1 MTSGVLSPGGRLIDF
16 ATSEES
22 LCLKTT
28 AIGGGDVP
36 LSFLKFY
43 LDIRLTAEENL
54 DNPQGNES
62 VLGNVRSVE
71 TAALFRAASMGLLY
85 PVPYSSGPRGMGV
98 FSVSTSASKLAYLGS
113 SPHQLTF

>member
-1 MTSGVLSPGGRLIDF
+1 MSGVLSTAGRLIDF

-22 LCLKTT
+22 LCLRTT
-28 AIGGGDVP
+28 AIVGGDVP
-36 LSFLKFY
+36 LPLLKLY
-43 LDIRLTAEENL
+43 LDIRLTTEENQQ
-54 DNPQGNES
+54 NPQGNET

-71 TAALFRAASMGLLY
+71 MASLFRVASMGLLH
-85 PVPYSSGPRGMGV
+85 PVPYSSGPRDMGV